1 MCSSEFGVLP
11 NDLAN
16 RGTPALKLL
25 DPVGAPGV
33 SLALEHMS
41 IELMDD
47 PARVVGM
54 DSTPSHHTVVV
65 SYLPASKVTRNPL
78 AARTR
83 APNLAHAVAPSEAT
97 LAATQLVSALH
108 EKWYMTARILI
119 QWGARPLLVLLVPLT
134 LVSLS
139 AQTRITPDKN
149 SYSVADD
156 IKLGQEASAE
166 ARMQLP
172 MLNDDRIDD
181 YVEDVGGQLAAA
193 IPGELRHA
201 GFRYTF
207 DVVNQKEINAFA
219 LPGGPMFLNRGMMEA
234 ARTEA
239 EVAGV
244 MAHEISHVA
253 LRHGT
258 AQATKGQKFQIGAVA
273 GQILGAIIGGAA
285 GSVISQG
292 SQFGL
297 GAYFMKYGREYER
310 QADLLGAQIMA
321 RAGYDPR
328 EMANMFKTI
337 QAEGGRS
344 GPEWLSSHP
353 DPGNRYDA
361 IVKEA
366 SMLRIEGNANTG
378 QFQSIRARLGGM
390 SPAYTAEQIAEGQA
404 RSNTSRNRTTS
415 GIERRSVTVE
425 PPSSQFRTHSP
436 ASFLR
441 VSIPSNWRDLPS
453 SDSQTYAPDS
463 GHIETDGGQSAFT
476 HGVQIGVAQGGS
488 GNLQRDTEQL
498 VQTFARTNPELASA
512 GRARRETIGGRT
524 GITTPLSNV
533 SEVTGEKEYV
543 SVSTTQLRDGSLL
556 YIIGVAPQAEAG
568 PYEQVF
574 RKVRQSVR
582 ITD

>member
-1 MCSSEFGVLP
+1 
-11 NDLAN
+11 
-16 RGTPALKLL
+16 
-25 DPVGAPGV
+25 
-33 SLALEHMS
+33 
-41 IELMDD
+41 
-47 PARVVGM
+47 
-54 DSTPSHHTVVV
+54 
-65 SYLPASKVTRNPL
+65 
-78 AARTR
+78 
-83 APNLAHAVAPSEAT
+83 
-97 LAATQLVSALH
+97 
-108 EKWYMTARILI
+108 MTARIFV
-119 QWGARPLLVLLVPLT
+119 QRGASPLSVLLAAFA

-166 ARMQLP
+166 ARKELP
-172 MLNDDRIDD
+172 MLNDNRTDD
-181 YVEDVGGQLAAA
+181 FVEDVGAQLAAA
-193 IPGELRHA
+193 IPAELRHS

-207 DVVNQKEINAFA
+207 DVVNQKDINAFA

-234 ARTEA
+234 AKSEA
-239 EVAGV
+239 EMAGV

-297 GAYFMKYGREYER
+297 GAYFLKYGREYER

-353 DPGNRYDA
+353 DPGNRYNA

-378 QFQSIRARLGGM
+378 QFQSVKARLGGM
-390 SPAYTAEQIAEGQA
+390 SPAYTAEQIAKGQA
-404 RSNTSRNRTTS
+404 RSNTSSNRTTN

-425 PPSSQFRTHSP
+425 PPSTQFRTHSP

-441 VSIPSNWRDLPS
+441 VSVPANWRDLPS

-463 GHIETDGGQSAFT
+463 GYVETDGGQSAFT
-476 HGVQIGVAQGGS
+476 HGVQIGVVQGDS

-498 VQTFARTNPELASA
+498 VQTFVRSNPELASA
-512 GRARRETIGGRT
+512 GRARSETIGGRT
-524 GITTPLSNV
+524 GLTTPLSNI
-533 SEVTGEKEYV
+533 SDVTGEREYV
-543 SVSTTQLRDGSLL
+543 SVSTTQLRDGNLL

-568 PYEQVF
+568 TYEQVF